1 MSRLLVPLWLLAFA
15 GSAQSPADLFSK
27 APPAIDEALRDRVI
41 QFYQAHVDGKF
52 RAADQMVAEDSKDV
66 FFEMEKRRCNSFEIG
81 RINYKETFTKA
92 QVMILCDTQMMMV
105 PVGVRPVKLPL
116 SSLWKQIDGKWF
128 WYVDPAVGKDS
139 PFGGAMKAGPMPAAG
154 ASPALTADMMKGPDP
169 ASLKLMVQVDRQDA
183 RFNLAQPGEQVI
195 VVSSK
200 LPGIAKLSVD
210 QTSFPGLE
218 GKLEKTEL
226 QTGESAKLTI
236 VYTPAAGRPRV
247 GQHLTE
253 VRLRVEPIGRVF
265 PIQVLLNAVSQ

>member
-1 MSRLLVPLWLLAFA
+1 MSRLLVLSWLLAIAGFA
-15 GSAQSPADLFSK
+15 QNPTDLFSK

-52 RAADQMVAEDSKDV
+52 RAADQIVAEESKDV

-81 RINYKETFTKA
+81 RINYKETFTRA

-105 PVGVRPVKLPL
+105 PVGVRPVKLPI

-128 WYVDPAVGKDS
+128 WYVDPTAGTDS
-139 PFGGAMKAGPMPAAG
+139 PFGPMKAGPMPAAG
-154 ASPALTADMMKGPDP
+154 AAPALTADMMKGPDP
-169 ASLKLMVQVDRQDA
+169 ASLKLMVQVDRQNA
-183 RFNLAQPGEQVI
+183 KFNLSQPGEQVI
-195 VVSSK
+195 NISSK

-226 QTGESAKLTI
+226 STGESAKLTI
-236 VYTPAAGRPRV
+236 VYTPAAGRPRA
-247 GQHLTE
+247 GQHLAE